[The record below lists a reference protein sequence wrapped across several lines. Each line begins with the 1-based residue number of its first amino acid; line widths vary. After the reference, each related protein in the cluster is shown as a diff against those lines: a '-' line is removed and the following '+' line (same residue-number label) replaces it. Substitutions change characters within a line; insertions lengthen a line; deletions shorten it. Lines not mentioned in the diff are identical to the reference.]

1 MIRRV
6 ERNNRPAE
14 YGECPWSIRQ
24 TGIYHRLVY
33 EPDGS
38 QHKSIFILVAP
49 SSIID
54 DEITKSLSQHHCAGG
69 VMNPAFAVHE
79 RLVLDSLR
87 GWMDYMVWLE
97 SEVKHVVRKCPLSGL
112 GEIGPNH

>member
-1 MIRRV
+1 M
-6 ERNNRPAE
+6 
-14 YGECPWSIRQ
+14 
-24 TGIYHRLVY
+24 Y